1 MTREM
6 RKQSENNFQP
16 DSDRQRKTNVNMA
29 EGKYLVEILSV
40 FSILTNVPA
49 VAPDNLSRSVLS
61 GRVFCLPSPLYA
73 DFSKIIES
81 KFL

>member
-29 EGKYLVEILSV
+29 EGKCLVNIVCV
-40 FSILTNVPA
+40 FYFDECPG
-49 VAPDNLSRSVLS
+49 S
-61 GRVFCLPSPLYA
+61 GPG
-73 DFSKIIES
+73 
-81 KFL
+81 